1 MERQTRM
8 LEEKYRSF
16 GYGNSGDRTTTITSE
31 AFTTLLMMTITS
43 NLHHCQD
50 PAESVVPFS
59 QLKCHVFQC
68 GSE

>member
-31 AFTTLLMMTITS
+31 AFTALLMMTITS

-50 PAESVVPFS
+50 PAGLSP
-59 QLKCHVFQC
+59 
-68 GSE
+68 